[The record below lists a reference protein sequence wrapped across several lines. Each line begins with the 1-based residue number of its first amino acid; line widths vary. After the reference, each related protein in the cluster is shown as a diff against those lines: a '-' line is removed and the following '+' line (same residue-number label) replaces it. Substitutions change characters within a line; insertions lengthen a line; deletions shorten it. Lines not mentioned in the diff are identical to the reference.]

1 MIQNDRQYRVSKT
14 QAQKFEQALAEMRE
28 SSITSQ
34 AENPLLWQVQIAAME
49 SQLTDLREEI
59 VSYEAS
65 REILGSQFLP
75 EEVVAEVVAMQTSL
89 IENGTPKF
97 AVFLTTLRVTIE
109 IIFSLWFISIENIFS
124 DSANKKPRNKY

>member
-28 SSITSQ
+28 SPIASQ

-75 EEVVAEVVAMQTSL
+75 EEVVELVVAMQIDL
-89 IENGTPKF
+89 IESGTSKF
-97 AVFLTTLRVTIE
+97 VVFLKTLQVTIE
-109 IIFSLWFISIENIFS
+109 IIYTLLGISIGSIFS
-124 DSANKKPRNKY
+124 DSANKKPKNKY